1 MIGRRVGTSSSSQ
14 SETLFGLFD
23 FPRIGCAI
31 RVPLQALVTSRGV
44 RLRGHANC
52 RKCHEV
58 EQSLHGSW
66 YSMSEPVIS
75 DVLSNPSFKR
85 ADLHCHS
92 RFSVFKYFRR
102 ANTRDCYNAPEDV
115 YRIAK
120 ERGMSFVTLTDHDS
134 IDGAL
139 YLLNKY
145 PDMTDFF
152 IGEEVETYFPETG
165 QRIHVGVWGLNE
177 AQHREL
183 QRLRPNIREMVP
195 YMKAQRMIFGVNH
208 LFQNYRMKNVAARY
222 IAELMEMFDIF
233 EAMNGAM
240 ASFHNKMV
248 QQLVTTVEKGGRHAS
263 MIGGSDAHTLKH
275 VAKVHT
281 VSKGETVPEF
291 LENIRSG
298 DCFAWGSEMRFREL
312 IADIYLLTIA
322 YNTQARADLMSQD
335 YSVADKTMQLAG
347 RLASIPAA
355 ISGLPAAITSLN
367 YLKQIVVTKGI
378 SMRFEKLVEKIQPG
392 LK

>member
-1 MIGRRVGTSSSSQ
+1 MND
-14 SETLFGLFD
+14 FGVD
-23 FPRIGCAI
+23 
-31 RVPLQALVTSRGV
+31 AL
-44 RLRGHANC
+44 HDPA
-52 RKCHEV
+52 
-58 EQSLHGSW
+58 
-66 YSMSEPVIS
+66 M
-75 DVLSNPSFKR
+75 KR

-92 RFSVFKYFRR
+92 RFSIFKYFKR

-139 YLLNKY
+139 YLLNKH
-145 PDMTDFF
+145 PDLTDFF

-177 AQHREL
+177 AQHREITK
-183 QRLRPNIREMVP
+183 LRRDIRELVP
-195 YMKAQRMIFGVNH
+195 YMKQQRLVFGVNH

-222 IAELMEMFDIF
+222 ISEMLDMFDVF
-233 EAMNGAM
+233 EVLNGAM
-240 ASFHNKMV
+240 ASFHNRMV
-248 QQLVTTVEKGGRHAS
+248 QQLMATVREEHGRTVS

-281 VSKGETVPEF
+281 VARGETPAEF
-291 LENIRSG
+291 IESVRRG
-298 DCFAWGSEMRFREL
+298 DCFAWGSEMRFSEL
-312 IADIYLLTIA
+312 ITDIYLLILA
-322 YNTQARADLMSQD
+322 YHGQTRADLLSD
-335 YSVADKTMQLAG
+335 EYTAADKAIQLAG
-347 RLASIPAA
+347 RLASVPTA

-378 SMRFEKLVEKIQPG
+378 SRRFSKLVDEIRPS
-392 LK
+392 LER

>member
-1 MIGRRVGTSSSSQ
+1 MNDTATMQILADPQV
-14 SETLFGLFD
+14 
-23 FPRIGCAI
+23 
-31 RVPLQALVTSRGV
+31 
-44 RLRGHANC
+44 
-52 RKCHEV
+52 
-58 EQSLHGSW
+58 
-66 YSMSEPVIS
+66 
-75 DVLSNPSFKR
+75 KR

-102 ANTRDCYNAPEDV
+102 ANTRDCYNNPEDV

-120 ERGMSFVTLTDHDS
+120 ERGMSYVTLTDHDS

-177 AQHREL
+177 AQHREIS
-183 QRLRPNIREMVP
+183 RLRRDIRELIP
-195 YMKAQRMIFGVNH
+195 YMKSQRLIFGVNH

-248 QQLVTTVEKGGRHAS
+248 QQLVNTVQKGGRHAS

-281 VSKGETVPEF
+281 VSKGETTTEF
-291 LENIRSG
+291 LENIRRG

-378 SMRFEKLVEKIQPG
+378 SMRFDKLVEKIQPG

>member
-1 MIGRRVGTSSSSQ
+1 MNDTA
-14 SETLFGLFD
+14 T
-23 FPRIGCAI
+23 
-31 RVPLQALVTSRGV
+31 
-44 RLRGHANC
+44 
-52 RKCHEV
+52 V
-58 EQSLHGSW
+58 EILADPQ
-66 YSMSEPVIS
+66 V
-75 DVLSNPSFKR
+75 KR

-120 ERGMSFVTLTDHDS
+120 ERGMSYVTLTDHDS

-139 YLLNKY
+139 YLLNKF
-145 PDMTDFF
+145 PDMPDFF
-152 IGEEVETYFPETG
+152 IGEEVETYFPETN
-165 QRIHVGVWGLNE
+165 QRIHVGVWGLTE
-177 AQHREL
+177 AQHREI
-183 QRLRPNIREMVP
+183 QRLRRDIRELIP
-195 YMKAQRMIFGVNH
+195 YMKSQRLIFGVNH
-208 LFQNYRMKNVAARY
+208 LFQNYRMKNVAASY
-222 IAELMEMFDIF
+222 IAELLEMFDIF
-233 EAMNGAM
+233 EALNGAM

-248 QQLVTTVEKGGRHAS
+248 QQLVRSVQKGGRHAS

-281 VSKGETVPEF
+281 VSKGETTSEF
-291 LENIRSG
+291 LENIRKG

-312 IADIYLLTIA
+312 IADIYLMTIA
-322 YNTQARADLMSQD
+322 YNGQARADLMSQD
-335 YSVADKTMQLAG
+335 YSVTDKTIQLAG

-367 YLKQIVVTKGI
+367 YLKQIIVTKGI
-378 SMRFEKLVEKIQPG
+378 SMQFDRLVEKIQPG